1 MNNIVEDQMREALAD
16 DIRGTRSTEYLK
28 AFSTGDQELGAAFA
42 APPTL
47 QTNEG
52 DTVTVW
58 ATDTGEPRQI
68 PSLMLAKTLKKRR
81 NGQRAFET
89 INPATGLLTGPV
101 PEWTGGQTP
110 CWFNPKS
117 PRYAELSKIPGL
129 AGFRCESEHLASE
142 FDAEMHAKH
151 RHDRRYAVA
160 KDHLDRMER
169 EETRALQQRQI
180 DAMLAMAGAGKAAR
194 QTHDCDQCERF
205 FDSAQGLTL
214 HKSKEHRADA

>member
-16 DIRGTRSTEYLK
+16 DIRGKRSTEYLK
-28 AFSTGDQELGAAFA
+28 AFSTGDSEVDQVFA

-58 ATDTGEPRQI
+58 STDTGEPRQI

-89 INPATGLLTGPV
+89 INPATGKLTGPV

-129 AGFRCESEHLASE
+129 AGFKCDSERLASE
-142 FDAEMHAKH
+142 FDAEMHAKR

-160 KDHLDRMER
+160 RDYLDRKER
-169 EETRALQQRQI
+169 EEERDLQRQSI
-180 DAMLAMAGAGKAAR
+180 AAMLQMAGGKAR
-194 QTHDCDQCERF
+194 QTHDCDQCDRF